1 MVPAYSAFSQRNIKP
16 EDLEPGSKPENQQQ
30 VIYMNYGRLEDYEEF
45 SYKNEKT
52 QQQLEEKLKDKII
65 IVR

>member
-1 MVPAYSAFSQRNIKP
+1 
-16 EDLEPGSKPENQQQ
+16 
-30 VIYMNYGRLEDYEEF
+30 MNYGRLEDYEEF